1 MKNLNFII
9 VEGNLV
15 RDPDY
20 RVTETGLPMCR
31 FTLANNYSFKKN
43 DQWVTDVNFINIV
56 CWART
61 AENCGTY
68 LKRGHPVRVKGRI
81 DQSYIKHEDG
91 HGINMIDIVAQSVE
105 FLPRRRRAQ
114 DEDGVEESA
123 MQSAEA
129 EVEFDEQ
136 VA

>member
-91 HGINMIDIVAQSVE
+91 HGINMVDIVAQSVE
-105 FLPRRRRAQ
+105 FLPRRRRDK
-114 DEDGVEESA
+114 DEAEESA
-123 MQSAEA
+123 AQAETETA
-129 EVEFDEQ
+129 EFDDQ

>member
-20 RVTETGLPMCR
+20 RVTEAGLPMCR

-61 AENCGTY
+61 AENCGMY

-81 DQSYIKHEDG
+81 DQSYIKREDG

-105 FLPRRRRAQ
+105 FLPRRRHDK
-114 DEDGVEESA
+114 DEAEESA
-123 MQSAEA
+123 VQAETETA
-129 EVEFDEQ
+129 EFDDQ